1 MAVIWGLASALSSR
15 LTSVSSLKWMLP
27 MGAFDAAGYWFYNV
41 GLLYGLTSIVSVITG
56 LFAIVTMLWGYVI
69 SRERI
74 SGIQWMGVAVTLAGV
89 ALVSV

>member
-1 MAVIWGLASALSSR
+1 
-15 LTSVSSLKWMLP
+15 MLP

-69 SRERI
+69 SKERI
-74 SGIQWMGVAVTLAGV
+74 SRIQWMGVAVTLAGV